1 VNYYPHHIG
10 DYAKDT
16 AHLSMIEDGA
26 YRRLIDLYY
35 STEAPLT
42 SDMTKLYRL
51 VRAFTKQD
59 RKAVSDMLNEF
70 FTLTDAGY
78 TQRRCDAEILR
89 MQAKSDKARASVEK
103 RWTNERNTRTDTN
116 VSTNEHTN
124 VLPTQYE
131 GNTPNSQ
138 EPITNNQEPKKVKNK
153 AQAPFSL
160 PDWIPQQAW
169 EGWVMMRAKKRTPN
183 TEHALNLAVRELEK
197 LRALGDDPEE
207 ILNRS
212 TQRGWTGL
220 FPINGH
226 THAKTTVSSIPPER
240 L

>member
-1 VNYYPHHIG
+1 VNYYPFHIG
-10 DYAKDT
+10 DYARDT
-16 AHLSMIEDGA
+16 AHLSILEDGA

-35 STEAPLT
+35 STEKPLT
-42 SDMTKLYRL
+42 TDLAKLYRL
-51 VRAFTKQD
+51 VRAQSKQE
-59 RKAVSDMLNEF
+59 KSAVDTVLDEF
-70 FTLTDAGY
+70 FTDSDAGW
-78 TQRRCDAEILR
+78 THARCDTEI
-89 MQAKSDKARASVEK
+89 AKAKEKSDKARKSIES
-103 RWTNERNTRTDTN
+103 RWRNERNTN

-124 VLPTQYE
+124 VLQMKNE
-131 GNTPNSQ
+131 GNTPNNQ
-138 EPITNNQEPKKVKNK
+138 EPIANNQEQKKVKNK

-160 PDWIPQQAW
+160 PEWIPQQAW

-183 TEHALNLAVRELEK
+183 TDHALHLAVKELEK